1 MIRPLLLQ
9 LRSLRLDRRSA
20 LLLSLLVGSVA
31 MALPLSASADPNRMI
46 GFGPRGMAHAG
57 AMLTVEDPLAAAIN
71 NPSMLAMTD
80 GKIQLGAGYSF
91 ARPVIKVNDERADLL
106 APRGFHAGLAL
117 PFSHKDWDFGFGLSA
132 HIPDRFLLRVHT
144 LPATQPRAVMWDA
157 PPHRL
162 VANVGFGIGFK
173 KLISLGVA
181 ASIFGRFEGEYLDI
195 EIDASAGRTRATANF
210 NFDFP
215 TLITPVVGLT
225 ITPTD
230 WIRISA
236 RYTGQVDYR
245 FNLPIVATVTIPG
258 TSVNG
263 PLGLFFSGTSTYV
276 PREAVVGAAF
286 DIKKLTI
293 GAELAF
299 QNWAALTNV
308 AAGIITDFNEDE
320 LGIEVP
326 ATSFVQTEP
335 GYRNTFSPRAIASYD
350 FDVDIYTITLRGGYS
365 FVPTPVPE
373 QRGLTNFADSNRH
386 VVGLGGTFAF
396 YWPYIKSNVEF
407 DLGAQLQRVTRREME
422 KDNPVS
428 PGGDLSIRGMV
439 YGISAAGR
447 ISF

>member
-1 MIRPLLLQ
+1 MIRSLLLTRFAQ
-9 LRSLRLDRRSA
+9 IAFFAAFSG
-20 LLLSLLVGSVA
+20 LVHL
-31 MALPLSASADPNRMI
+31 ALPLVASADPTRMI

-57 AMLTVEDPLAAAIN
+57 AMLTVQDPLAAAIN

-80 GKIQLGAGYSF
+80 GKMQLGAGYSF
-91 ARPVIKVNDERADLL
+91 ARPVIKLNDERADLL
-106 APRGFHAGLAL
+106 APRGVNAGLVL
-117 PFSHKDWDFGFGLSA
+117 PFSHKDWDFGIGLSA

-144 LPATQPRAVMWDA
+144 LPATQPRAVMWDS

-162 VANVGFGIGFK
+162 VANVGFGVGFK

-236 RYTGQVDYR
+236 RYTGQVDYH

-258 TSVNG
+258 TSVSG
-263 PLGLFFSGTSTYV
+263 PLGLQFSGTSTYV
-276 PREAVVGAAF
+276 PREAVLGAGF
-286 DIKKLTI
+286 DIKKLTL
-293 GAELAF
+293 GAEIVF
-299 QNWAALTNV
+299 QNWKALTNA
-308 AAGIITDFNEDE
+308 AAGIITDFDEEE

-326 ATSFVQTEP
+326 ATSFIQP
-335 GYRNTFSPRAIASYD
+335 APDYRNTFSARAMASYD
-350 FDVDIYTITLRGGYS
+350 FEVDIYTITLRGGYA
-365 FVPTPVPE
+365 FVPTPVPA
-373 QRGLTNFADSNRH
+373 QTGLTNFADSNRH
-386 VVGLGGTFAF
+386 IVGLGGTFAF
-396 YWPYIKSNVEF
+396 HWPFLKSDVEF
-407 DLGAQLQRVTRREME
+407 DLGAQLQRISRREME
-422 KDNPVS
+422 KDNPVF